1 MHTARNTNLFFSL
14 KFIFYIITV
23 NLVAFYAGING
34 DPSVR
39 DDQVIIF
46 DYVRTNI
53 GNGYDTSTGIFTTPT
68 SGVYM
73 FYVNFLTHQHKS
85 IDAMISRNY
94 EDVQRL
100 YAGTLQNRYGPGCNM
115 ATLSLNAGDKIYVKV
130 NSDQHSTGSVLD
142 GPWCTFSGF
151 LLYPAK

>member
-1 MHTARNTNLFFSL
+1 LDFVRLNIHTARNSNLVFSP
-14 KFIFYIITV
+14 KFIFSIITV
-23 NLVAFYAGING
+23 NPVAFYAGING

-68 SGVYM
+68 SGVYV

-115 ATLSLNAGDKIYVKV
+115 ATLSLNGGDKIYV
-130 NSDQHSTGSVLD
+130 
-142 GPWCTFSGF
+142 
-151 LLYPAK
+151 